1 MRFDLRMIASFIE
14 PGSRVLDLGCGSGE
28 FLAELRDSKSVRGV
42 GVESDQEKVIACVE
56 NGLPVVRGDVCGEL
70 KDYPEAS
77 FDCVVLSLS
86 LQKIARP
93 KDVIGE
99 MLRVG
104 KTAVVSFPCFNH
116 AAVRL
121 KFLFTSR
128 APFTEALPY
137 DGYDTP
143 NIRIVTLKDF
153 RRFCEESGI
162 EIRKQVALSSAG
174 RTESGNLVRILPD
187 WFAKYGIFHISRR

>member
-1 MRFDLRMIASFIE
+1 MRLDRRTIASFIE

-28 FLAELRDSKSVRGV
+28 FLAELRDSKNVRGV
-42 GVESDQEKVIACVE
+42 GIERTQEKVIACVE
-56 NGLPVVRGDVCGEL
+56 KGLPVVRGDIGGEL
-70 KDYPEAS
+70 KDYPDAS

-121 KFLFTSR
+121 RLLFAGR
-128 APFTEALPY
+128 APVTEALPC
-137 DGYDTP
+137 DWDDTP

-153 RRFCEESGI
+153 RRFCAANGI
-162 EIRKQVALSSAG
+162 EIRKQVALSSGG
-174 RTESGNLVRILPD
+174 RTESGSIVRILPG
-187 WFAKYGIFHISRR
+187 WFAEYGVFQLSRP